1 MSNENISEETYKTG
15 SDVKTDV
22 NQPEKETSKQKDDKS
37 KEGSEKG
44 SSCGC

>member
-1 MSNENISEETYKTG
+1 MSNVNTSEETYKSG
-15 SDVKTDV
+15 SDTKTDV
-22 NQPEKETSKQKDDKS
+22 NQPEKESSKQKDDKT